1 MVIFDRYTVCAIVL
15 VGCISTLLALILGRR
30 TSWSQRRVTWI
41 AASPTPALGALLAI
55 AISVEAMT
63 ASKEQCGV
71 DACGM
76 AMMAAFELLFT
87 AGMAF
92 IFSAIAAYIGYWIS
106 KR

>member
-1 MVIFDRYTVCAIVL
+1 MVIFDRYTVGAIVL
-15 VGCISTLLALILGRR
+15 VGGISTLLALILGRR
-30 TSWSQRRVTWI
+30 TPWSRRRVTWI
-41 AASPTPALGALLAI
+41 AAAPIPVLGALLAV
-55 AISVEAMT
+55 AISVDAMT
-63 ASKEQCGV
+63 ASKERCGV

-92 IFSAIAAYIGYWIS
+92 IFSAIAAHLGYWIS